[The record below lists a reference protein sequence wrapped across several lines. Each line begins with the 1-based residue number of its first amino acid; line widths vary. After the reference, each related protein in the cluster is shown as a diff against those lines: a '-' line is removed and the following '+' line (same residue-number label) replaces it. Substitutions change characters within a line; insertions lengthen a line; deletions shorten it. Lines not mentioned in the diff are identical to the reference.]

1 MQDVFFVAI
10 AILFFVVA
18 AAFTRGCDSLRED

>member
-10 AILFFVVA
+10 AILFFAIA
-18 AAFTRGCDSLRED
+18 AAFTRGCDKLREE